1 MNLEVNRLKQD
12 EIVFPNDSTM
22 IMSRINAQMADF
34 NPQGT
39 LVAIG
44 CKYANILIMDFMTK
58 EIVRCLSLYED
69 EYNDLAVNSDVDQFS
84 HFRKLN
90 YTYFEDD
97 FVLIQQHSKQQ
108 RTEPVSSDH
117 KKVILFEPKEKAK
130 CKAQVCSIEWSSDGR
145 FIVVCFKVEPQ
156 IAVWDV

>member
-90 YTYFEDD
+90 YTYFDDD
-97 FVLIQQHSKQQ
+97 FVLIQQHSKHQ
-108 RTEPVSSDH
+108 RAEAVSSDH
-117 KKVILFEPKEKAK
+117 KKVI
-130 CKAQVCSIEWSSDGR
+130 
-145 FIVVCFKVEPQ
+145 
-156 IAVWDV
+156 